1 MKLGSA
7 TKLKKK
13 HGNVEKFDDDKMF
26 INCDIT
32 VILSIYGQV
41 GAIQKLDSGCTGC
54 KTYIFKNSN
63 LLFYKN

>member
-26 INCDIT
+26 INCDIH
-32 VILSIYGQV
+32 VILSIHGQV
-41 GAIQKLDSGCTGC
+41 GAIQNVCKSV

-63 LLFYKN
+63 LLFYKNWK